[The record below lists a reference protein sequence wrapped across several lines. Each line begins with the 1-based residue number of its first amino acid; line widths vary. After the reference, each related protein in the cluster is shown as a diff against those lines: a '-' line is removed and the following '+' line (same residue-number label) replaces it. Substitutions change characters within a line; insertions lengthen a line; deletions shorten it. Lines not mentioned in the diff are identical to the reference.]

1 MTESLKQIDRLICD
15 WLKIVDDI
23 LPRLIQ
29 EMHTDT
35 KKDRFDLVTNVDKQI
50 QDHFQTFLSNQLP
63 GHLLLAEEKNN
74 DDIDPY
80 HGHVWI
86 MDPIDGTA
94 NLVKQ
99 QEDYCIILGY
109 FVDGEPKLSYIYD
122 YPHNKLYKAIADEGA
137 YENDLPMLKPATLS
151 IEDAI
156 LSFNPH
162 VLNDRTIN
170 ALFQTSFS
178 YRIIGSCGLDSIRV
192 IKGQFGAH
200 MNTNPKPWD
209 IAAQFLF
216 AQELNLKMTSLDGGK
231 VDFGKGGPFII
242 SNPGCHQD
250 VLDILNSGNGY
261 QK

>member
-1 MTESLKQIDRLICD
+1 MTESLKHIDHLICD
-15 WLKIVDDI
+15 WLQIVDDI

-50 QDHFQTFLSNQLP
+50 QDYFQSFLSNQLP
-63 GHLLLAEEKNN
+63 EHQLLAEEKNN
-74 DDIDPY
+74 DDINPY

-109 FVDGEPKLSYIYD
+109 FVDGEPQLSYIYD
-122 YPHNKLYKAIADEGA
+122 YPHGKLYKAIAGKGA
-137 YENDLPMLKPATLS
+137 YENGQPIPKPAAQS

-162 VLNDRTIN
+162 VLNDRTIS

-216 AQELNLKMTSLDGGK
+216 AKELNLKMTSLDGGE

-242 SNPGCHQD
+242 SNPACHQD

>member
-1 MTESLKQIDRLICD
+1 
-15 WLKIVDDI
+15 
-23 LPRLIQ
+23 
-29 EMHTDT
+29 
-35 KKDRFDLVTNVDKQI
+35 
-50 QDHFQTFLSNQLP
+50 
-63 GHLLLAEEKNN
+63 
-74 DDIDPY
+74 
-80 HGHVWI
+80 
-86 MDPIDGTA
+86 
-94 NLVKQ
+94 
-99 QEDYCIILGY
+99 
-109 FVDGEPKLSYIYD
+109 
-122 YPHNKLYKAIADEGA
+122 
-137 YENDLPMLKPATLS
+137 MLKPATLS

-209 IAAQFLF
+209 IVAQFLF